1 MNRLLSPK
9 MVWSSMTAVSIA
21 LLSGCS
27 NLQPA
32 TAPANASEFTNVGAA
47 APLALPDAA
56 RLRISATEALSG
68 QGMYYFD
75 DDKAARLYI
84 AQDKSSKDRFLV
96 KESFDQGVPHGLPWG
111 TGAQALVYDGVAV
124 KPENILSATPNRDG
138 SLSITYGDH
147 PSMKINM
154 KLEAFDVS
162 GMFVRDFLRT
172 RGNQPTLSASF
183 VSPERKFLA
192 GSVAY
197 AMTLW
202 VDQDEVLVPNL
213 KGFTGANSIED
224 FSKRFAGNT
233 PYCLR
238 FLPGNIV
245 QPMGMGFKEPIKG
258 KITKVKGKSVEEEQS
273 GRVSL
278 YAAKKNTVFCSRERN
293 DELTLADWQ
302 LKRVNGTRVLEFKFP
317 GNVPAASFG
326 MTEKNRN
333 HLSTGVA
340 EVLVQ
345 EGKKKVTR
353 AVPVYVWHK
362 GAPVRDSQY
371 RFNETAA
378 KVVEVALAEA
388 APLRQK
394 WELANE
400 NDVLRRA
407 KAIDAANAPKVVPT
421 KTLPAKNSKARAAV
435 QKKVNK
441 STNTKAKKK

>member
-27 NLQPA
+27 NLQSA

-147 PSMKINM
+147 PNMKINM

-293 DELTLADWQ
+293 YELTVITSPPVWRKCSFRKVRRRSPVLCQ
-302 LKRVNGTRVLEFKFP
+302 FTFGTRVPRCVIASIALTKPPLRSLKSLWLKPLRFARS
-317 GNVPAASFG
+317 GNSLTKTTCF
-326 MTEKNRN
+326 
-333 HLSTGVA
+333 
-340 EVLVQ
+340 
-345 EGKKKVTR
+345 
-353 AVPVYVWHK
+353 
-362 GAPVRDSQY
+362 
-371 RFNETAA
+371 
-378 KVVEVALAEA
+378 VALRQSMPPTLRRSFPRRPFLLKTARL
-388 APLRQK
+388 APLC
-394 WELANE
+394 
-400 NDVLRRA
+400 RR
-407 KAIDAANAPKVVPT
+407 K
-421 KTLPAKNSKARAAV
+421 
-435 QKKVNK
+435 
-441 STNTKAKKK
+441 